1 MVTTGNERY
10 GVNLQV
16 AGGKIIYGAI
26 LHQRNIFVIS
36 CCEDAKGFKTC
47 FENFYDPPP
56 PKRAVDPPPA
66 PGHMKGG
73 LPDRKGLITNFIEI
87 KLPVL
92 SPFIHHSE
100 K

>member
-1 MVTTGNERY
+1 MSIRTRGKFSP
-10 GVNLQV
+10 LV
-16 AGGKIIYGAI
+16 AAKMPKASK
-26 LHQRNIFVIS
+26 LALRIFM
-36 CCEDAKGFKTC
+36 T
-47 FENFYDPPP
+47 PPP

>member
-1 MVTTGNERY
+1 MSRGIFSS
-10 GVNLQV
+10 LV
-16 AGGKIIYGAI
+16 AAKMPKASK
-26 LHQRNIFVIS
+26 LALRIFM
-36 CCEDAKGFKTC
+36 T
-47 FENFYDPPP
+47 PPP

-92 SPFIHHSE
+92 SPFISYN
-100 K
+100 